1 MNKLIINYGINP
13 KEMTKEALEALLDPR
28 DVVVNTKI
36 CINPNLIKDVPS
48 ESGATTSPEIVAG
61 IIEYLL
67 DYGWINKVLLEIRSI
82 GHDTDRSIYS
92 C

>member
-1 MNKLIINYGINP
+1 MNKLVINYGINP

-28 DVVVNTKI
+28 QVRGKTKI
-36 CINPNLIKDVPS
+36 GIKPNLIKDVPS

-67 DYGWINKVLLEIRSI
+67 DYGCQNIVCLLYTSR
-82 GHDTDRSIYS
+82 
-92 C
+92 CV